1 MSPPI
6 AQATFANARHAA
18 PGLVY
23 NGWFN
28 LPVRSQKRTMKKLA
42 LLPVLTLALS
52 GLVYA
57 DHSYEET
64 ASVHDIMEV
73 VQGPSM
79 KALSAMMKAGGP
91 QTADDWKHAGAHISI
106 LGETTQLILMGARVK
121 DDPWTPGAHKV
132 IEGSKQGVAAAKA
145 KDGEAFRAAMGSVG
159 AGCRSCHKV
168 YKKKKKK

>member
-1 MSPPI
+1 
-6 AQATFANARHAA
+6 
-18 PGLVY
+18 
-23 NGWFN
+23 
-28 LPVRSQKRTMKKLA
+28 MKKLA
-42 LLPVLTLALS
+42 LLTVLTLVLT

-79 KALSAMMKAGGP
+79 KVLSAMMKTGGP
-91 QTADDWKHAGAHISI
+91 QTESDWKHARAHISL

-132 IEGSKQGVAAAKA
+132 IEGSKAGTAAAKA
-145 KDGEAFRAAMGSVG
+145 KDAAAFRAAMGTVG